1 MLTLQT
7 RDPTMTT
14 MTMKIN
20 PSKKNAIIITA
31 AGSSTR
37 MGLGKKKE
45 YLQLGKGTVLSQAA
59 IIFLKT
65 LHVDVL
71 VITIPQNQEKEA
83 REALYAD
90 KSFQGIL
97 GKTKLVFT
105 SGGKTRQES
114 VLNGLLAARK
124 TLGDNAL
131 VLIHDGARP
140 FVTEKIILETHEAAL
155 MHMASV
161 PAIGPVDTQK
171 EIDENN
177 NITRHLQ
184 RNRLAAVQTP
194 QAFDLDILI
203 ECHKKA
209 MAKNLQCT
217 DDTEI
222 WDSFPEITGGLK
234 VHVVEGDSINRK
246 ITFASDI
253 IEETGEKEMEQ
264 TKIGMGTDLHK
275 LVEGR
280 RLILGGVEI
289 PSDKG
294 CLGHSDAD
302 VLLHSISDALLGA
315 SGLGDIGSYFPPEDP
330 QWKDAD
336 SALLLKK
343 IWDDVKKEGWELNN
357 LDCVLEM
364 EKPKFLP
371 WRDKV
376 IESIAGIL
384 QCERERV
391 FVKAKTNE
399 KLDSVGQ
406 GLAVK
411 AYCVCLLTRRHHRTQ
426 E

>member
-20 PSKKNAIIITA
+20 PSTKNAIIITA

-37 MGLGKKKE
+37 LGLGKKKE
-45 YLQLGKGTVLSQAA
+45 YLPLGKGTVLSQAA
-59 IIFLKT
+59 VIFLKT

-71 VITIPQNQEKEA
+71 AITIPQNQENEA
-83 REALYAD
+83 RKALFAD
-90 KSFQGIL
+90 KEIL
-97 GKTKLVFT
+97 DLMGDTKLVLT
-105 SGGKTRQES
+105 SGGNTRQES
-114 VLNGLLAARK
+114 VLNGLLAAR
-124 TLGDNAL
+124 NAL
-131 VLIHDGARP
+131 GENAVVLIHDGARP
-140 FVTEKIILETHEAAL
+140 FVTEKIIRDTYEAAL
-155 MHMASV
+155 LHKASV

-177 NITRHLQ
+177 TIKRHLQ
-184 RNRLAAVQTP
+184 RKMLAAVQTP
-194 QAFDLDILI
+194 QGFDLDTLI

-209 MAKNLQCT
+209 IENNLECT

-234 VHVVEGDSINRK
+234 VHVVEGDTSNKK

-253 IEETGEKEMEQ
+253 IGEPGERKMEQ
-264 TKIGMGTDLHK
+264 IKIGMGTDLHK

-280 RLILGGVEI
+280 KLILGGVEI

-315 SGLGDIGSYFPPEDP
+315 AGLGDIGSYFPPEDP

-336 SALLLKK
+336 SSVLLKK
-343 IWDDVKKEGWELNN
+343 IWDDVKNEGWELNN

-371 WRDKV
+371 WRNKV

-384 QCERERV
+384 ECKNERI

-399 KLDSVGQ
+399 ELDSVGQ
-406 GLAVK
+406 GLAIK
-411 AYCVCLLTRRHHRTQ
+411 AYCVCLLTRRHHQTQ

>member
-1 MLTLQT
+1 
-7 RDPTMTT
+7 MTT

-83 REALYAD
+83 REALYAH
-90 KSFQGIL
+90 KEFQALL
-97 GKTKLVFT
+97 GNTKLVFT

-155 MHMASV
+155 IHMASV

-315 SGLGDIGSYFPPEDP
+315 AGLGDIGSYFPPEDP

-336 SALLLKK
+336 SSVLLKK
-343 IWDDVKKEGWELNN
+343 IWDDVKNEGWELNN

>member
-83 REALYAD
+83 REALYAH
-90 KSFQGIL
+90 KEFQALL
-97 GKTKLVFT
+97 GNTKLVFT

-343 IWDDVKKEGWELNN
+343 IWDDVKNEGWELNN

>member
-7 RDPTMTT
+7 RNPTMTT

-83 REALYAD
+83 KEALYAD
-90 KSFQGIL
+90 KDFQGIL

-124 TLGDNAL
+124 TLGNNAL

-140 FVTEKIILETHEAAL
+140 FVTEKIIRKTHEAAL
-155 MHMASV
+155 LYKASV

-177 NITRHLQ
+177 NIARHLQ
-184 RNRLAAVQTP
+184 RKMLAAVQTP
-194 QAFDLDILI
+194 QGFDLDILI
-203 ECHKKA
+203 KCHKKA
-209 MAKNLQCT
+209 MEKKLECT

-222 WDSFPEITGGLK
+222 WDSFPEITGGQK
-234 VHVVEGDSINRK
+234 VHVVEGDIINKK

-253 IEETGEKEMEQ
+253 IGEKGENEMEQ

-315 SGLGDIGSYFPPEDP
+315 AGLGDIGSYFPPESP

-371 WRDKV
+371 WRNKV

-384 QCERERV
+384 QCEKERV

>member
-1 MLTLQT
+1 
-7 RDPTMTT
+7 MTT

-83 REALYAD
+83 REALYAH
-90 KSFQGIL
+90 KEFQALL
-97 GKTKLVFT
+97 GNTKLVFT